1 MFVYSFDFYYY
12 KVKLITYRE
21 NILYNKLVRRNT
33 NLNLIELIV
42 ENETKLTT
50 LGKLDTE
57 KKKTFAQY
65 FTPIEIAKYMASLF
79 SVIKSRDIN
88 ILDAGAG
95 TGILT
100 LAVINTILS
109 WERKPKNIFVEVYEI
124 DESLMNQL
132 ARNLDECKAL
142 CMDQKINLQY
152 KIHNSDFINIDTK
165 IIPKENKFDLVILN
179 PPYKKIESGSLHDKK
194 LKSQGMQAPNYYAA
208 FIILCAELL
217 KSGGQLVT
225 INPRSFCNGAYFKN
239 FRIKLL
245 NEYCLEDIH
254 LFENREDLFHDDV
267 LQETLIMKVSNKK
280 QTSKIQLKSSI
291 ATDFDDTVIVEKK
304 YDEVIFPT
312 DADRIIR
319 IVQEINEDLSSK
331 MEKLV
336 ASLSDINL
344 ELSTGPI
351 VDFRNRDALKESSG
365 LGAFPML
372 YAHNIRECIID
383 LSVENKK
390 PGYIIETDKC
400 KNYLRPNGL
409 YVLVNRTSSK
419 EEPKRIKAAIYDGD
433 ITLYEKVG
441 FDNKLNYYH
450 INKGPIQ
457 DKDIAIGLWI
467 YLNSDFVD
475 FYFRTFS
482 GSTQVNATDLKC
494 YLKYPSNE
502 QLKLLGQSYKEH
514 KFKNYSFDELLNELI
529 F

>member
-1 MFVYSFDFYYY
+1 M
-12 KVKLITYRE
+12 
-21 NILYNKLVRRNT
+21 
-33 NLNLIELIV
+33 NLIELIV
-42 ENETKLTT
+42 ENETKLTSIS
-50 LGKLDTE
+50 KLDAE
-57 KKKTFAQY
+57 KKKIYAQY
-65 FTPIEIAKYMASLF
+65 FTPIEIAKYMANLF
-79 SVIKSRDIN
+79 SAIKKRDIN

-100 LAVINTILS
+100 LAAINTILS
-109 WERKPKNIFVEVYEI
+109 WEKKPKNIFVEVYEI
-124 DESLMNQL
+124 DDSLMAQL
-132 ARNLDECKAL
+132 TRNLDECKAL
-142 CMDQKINLQY
+142 CMDQKVNLQY
-152 KIHNSDFINIDTK
+152 RVHNSDFININSK
-165 IIPKENKFDLVILN
+165 IISEEKKFDLVILN
-179 PPYKKIESGSLHDKK
+179 PPYKKIESGSQHDKK
-194 LKSQGMQAPNYYAA
+194 LKSQGIQVPNYYAA
-208 FIILCAELL
+208 FIILCAKLL

-225 INPRSFCNGAYFKN
+225 INPRSFCNGVYFKN
-239 FRIKLL
+239 FRVKLL
-245 NEYCLEDIH
+245 NEYCLEAIH

-267 LQETLIMKVSNKK
+267 LQETLIMKVSNNK
-280 QTSKIQLKSSI
+280 QLSKIQLKSSVG
-291 ATDFDDTVIVEKK
+291 TDFDSTTIVEKK

-312 DADRIIR
+312 DADKIIR
-319 IVQEINEDLSSK
+319 IVQEINDELSSK

-336 ASLSDINL
+336 VSLRDLNL

-351 VDFRNRDALKESSG
+351 VDFRNRDALRESKE
-365 LGAFPML
+365 LGTFPML
-372 YAHNIRECIID
+372 YAHNIRDCIID

-433 ITLYEKVG
+433 VTLAEKVG
-441 FDNKLNYYH
+441 LDNKLNYYH

-457 DKDIAIGLWI
+457 DKDMAIGLWI

-494 YLKYPSNE
+494 YLKYPNKE
-502 QLKLLGQSYKEH
+502 QLRLLGRSYNED